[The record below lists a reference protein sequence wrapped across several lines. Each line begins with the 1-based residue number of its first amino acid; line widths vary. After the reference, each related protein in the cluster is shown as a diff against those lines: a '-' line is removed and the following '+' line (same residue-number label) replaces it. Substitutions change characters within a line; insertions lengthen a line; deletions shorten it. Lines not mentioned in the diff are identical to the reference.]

1 MIDGE
6 KRQFPS
12 TQWSL
17 IVRAADADPAEREK
31 ALSEICILYW
41 PPVYAFIRMRGKSP
55 ADAEDL
61 TQGLFAELLERG
73 DFCKMDPGRGKLR
86 TYLLTA
92 TKNFLVSDYRREHRA
107 KRGGHAVLLSID
119 ALEAEER
126 CLIPALA
133 DNLAPDRLFDRQWA
147 ISLMEA
153 VVGELSEEYGSR
165 GKSGLFEALRPF
177 IQVDGEPKAQK
188 ELAAKL
194 GISEQ
199 ALRVAI
205 HRLRQRYAEA
215 LRRAVKATLGPEESV
230 ENEMMTLLAAF

>member
-1 MIDGE
+1 MIGGE
-6 KRQFPS
+6 KRQFPT

-17 IVRAADADPAEREK
+17 IVRATDTDPVEREK
-31 ALSEICILYW
+31 ALSEICMLYW

-73 DFCKMDPGRGKLR
+73 DFGKMDPGRGRLR

-107 KRGGHAVLLSID
+107 KRGGHAALLSID
-119 ALEAEER
+119 SLEAEER

-153 VVGELSEEYGSR
+153 VVSELSEDYADK
-165 GKSGLFEALRPF
+165 GKSRLFEVLRPF
-177 IQVDGEPKAQK
+177 IQVDAEPKDRK
-188 ELAAKL
+188 ELAEEL

-199 ALRVAI
+199 TLRVAI

-215 LRRAVKATLGPEESV
+215 LRRAVKATLCPEESV
-230 ENEMMTLLAAF
+230 ENEMAILLAAF